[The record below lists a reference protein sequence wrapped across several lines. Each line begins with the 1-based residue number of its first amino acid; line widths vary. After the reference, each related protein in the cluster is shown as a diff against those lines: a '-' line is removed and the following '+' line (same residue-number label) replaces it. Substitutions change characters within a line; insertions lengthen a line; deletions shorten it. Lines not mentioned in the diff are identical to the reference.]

1 MLPASPDA
9 TRLNKYCAEDT
20 EMIANTANNQRPIFE
35 RPILETPFY
44 ESYKHLIQ
52 NDQYEEWSGYTTLA
66 SFAND
71 GQEYFAVRNTC
82 GVYDLCPMIKYDIS
96 GADAERYMNRLVT
109 RNIKKMLPE
118 RVTYTVWCNDDGHVI
133 EDGTVFRLAPTEFRL
148 CCAER
153 QIEWLL
159 DSSIGYDVVITEV
172 TQDIAALAVQGPISC
187 NILKKMGFT
196 GVEVLKPFQLGNFS
210 LNGYDV
216 MISRTGFTGDLGY
229 ELWIDAEHADD
240 LWQAL
245 FKAGELFGIRMIGSL
260 ALDMLRIEA
269 GLILVNVEY
278 MSCFQ
283 TVRPNRARTPF
294 ELGLDWV
301 VDMNKG
307 HFIGR
312 RALVA
317 AQKNS
322 LKRKLV
328 GIDVDWNKQADGAL
342 LYDSKTCSRQ
352 IGEVTSALWSPTL
365 KRNIALAYL
374 DAPYYAGEKSMW
386 AEVYLHRECQWER
399 KVYECHVTPKPF
411 YAPER
416 KRLTPPEDL

>member
-1 MLPASPDA
+1 MLRALPDA
-9 TRLNKYCAEDT
+9 TRLDRYCAEEA
-20 EMIANTANNQRPIFE
+20 EMNAITANNQRPLFE
-35 RPILETPFY
+35 RPVLETPFY

-52 NDQYEEWSGYTTLA
+52 NDHYEEWSGYTTLA
-66 SFAND
+66 AYANE

-109 RNIKKMLPE
+109 RNIRKMLPE
-118 RVTYTVWCNDDGHVI
+118 RVTYTVWCDDNGHVI
-133 EDGTVFRLAPTEFRL
+133 EDGTVFRLSSGEFRL

-153 QIEWLL
+153 QLEWLL
-159 DSSIGYDVVITEV
+159 DCAIGYDVTVTEV

-187 NILKKMGFT
+187 NILKRMGFT
-196 GVEVLKPFQLGNFS
+196 AVEDLKPFQLGNFS
-210 LNGYDV
+210 LHGYDV

-229 ELWIDAEHADD
+229 ELWIDAAYADD

-245 FKAGELFGIRMIGSL
+245 FKAGQPFGIRMIGSL
-260 ALDMLRIEA
+260 ALEMLRVEA

-283 TVRPNRARTPF
+283 TVRPNRERTPF

-312 RALVA
+312 RALVDVKKDSVK
-317 AQKNS
+317 Q
-322 LKRKLV
+322 KLV
-328 GIDVDWNKQADGAL
+328 GIDIDWNKQADGAL
-342 LYDSKTCSRQ
+342 IYDNKQCSRQ
-352 IGEVTSALWSPTL
+352 IGEVTSALWSPIL
-365 KRNIALAYL
+365 KQNIALAYL
-374 DAPYYAGEKSMW
+374 DAPYYEGRKSMW
-386 AEVYLHRECQWER
+386 AEVYLHRECRWER
-399 KVYECHVTPKPF
+399 KVFKCRITPKPF
-411 YAPER
+411 YSPKRR
-416 KRLTPPEDL
+416 KLTPPADL